1 MRRVR
6 ATRRENTV
14 PSHTPTSLR
23 LPAAIRQAVQML
35 ARQRGESMNAALQ
48 RLIDE
53 GVRMAKCPGIVFT
66 DGASG
71 RRATIAGT
79 GIDVWEVVRTLR
91 SCQGNENAMRALYP
105 QLSHA
110 QVTAALRYAK
120 TYPDDIAERIA
131 LANAVEAEAMESV
144 PTLTVS

>member
-53 GVRMAKCPGIVFT
+53 QISLVSERTIPQREL
-66 DGASG
+66 GA
-71 RRATIAGT
+71 
-79 GIDVWEVVRTLR
+79 LL
-91 SCQGNENAMRALYP
+91 RALE
-105 QLSHA
+105 
-110 QVTAALRYAK
+110 AALR
-120 TYPDDIAERIA
+120 TYPDADA
-131 LANAVEAEAMESV
+131 LRNQVVFLPAI
-144 PTLTVS
+144 PQ

>member
-35 ARQRGESMNAALQ
+35 ARQRGAMNAALQ

-53 GVRMAKCPGIVFT
+53 QISLVSERTIPQREL
-66 DGASG
+66 GA
-71 RRATIAGT
+71 
-79 GIDVWEVVRTLR
+79 LL
-91 SCQGNENAMRALYP
+91 RALE
-105 QLSHA
+105 
-110 QVTAALRYAK
+110 AALR
-120 TYPDDIAERIA
+120 TYPDADA
-131 LANAVEAEAMESV
+131 LRNQVVFLPAI
-144 PTLTVS
+144 PQ